1 MVRANEFL
9 YFQLEAGVIEARI
22 ILDISNGHGRHAF
35 LSFAYIFNYL
45 KCANIYR
52 WHKVGTRK
60 ADGGNIS
67 DGHPLRSRKVMFKD
81 GAY

>member
-35 LSFAYIFNYL
+35 ELRLYFQLFKMRKHLSLAQGRDS
-45 KCANIYR
+45 K
-52 WHKVGTRK
+52 G
-60 ADGGNIS
+60 
-67 DGHPLRSRKVMFKD
+67 
-81 GAY
+81 